1 MKIKFSTRIF
11 SLSVGCFLCS
21 SVALSGQTYQ
31 EMNIQQ
37 TMEQALQNHQQLKVS
52 SMSKE
57 IAAQQTEIAKLQQLP
72 NINASASA
80 GYLGNVLFLDKNFS
94 KLKTVELPHF
104 ANSYTVQ
111 ASELLYKGGLVK
123 KTIEVAQL
131 REQLAELDWQ
141 KDAQTIK
148 FLVASNY
155 LDIYK
160 LTHQAKVY
168 ENNRNLA
175 QKRLDNVKMYYKQG
189 VVTRNEVIR
198 GELVLKNIEQAQL
211 VVKNTI
217 AILNYNLSVAL
228 GLPRDLVIIPTENI
242 TNALVIE
249 EKEYYQDLAHQGHPL
264 LHTAEKN
271 AVLAQKNIDIINTDK
286 YPSIS
291 AVGSYNMQR
300 PYTTASPALDVYYN
314 NWMTGISIN
323 YNLDNLYKTPQ
334 KLKLGK
340 IQKTQAEEVK
350 TLIQQNLD
358 MEVNAAFIKYQ
369 EAVSNAE
376 ILMESQHLA
385 QENYKI
391 IEAKYLNQLAIQAEM
406 TDATNAKLEAEL
418 QYANAQISIL
428 YQYYQLIKATGT
440 L

>member
-1 MKIKFSTRIF
+1 MLAPWFA
-11 SLSVGCFLCS
+11 GCS
-21 SVALSGQTYQ
+21 S
-31 EMNIQQ
+31 
-37 TMEQALQNHQQLKVS
+37 
-52 SMSKE
+52 
-57 IAAQQTEIAKLQQLP
+57 
-72 NINASASA
+72 
-80 GYLGNVLFLDKNFS
+80 LGRF
-94 KLKTVELPHF
+94 
-104 ANSYTVQ
+104 
-111 ASELLYKGGLVK
+111 
-123 KTIEVAQL
+123 
-131 REQLAELDWQ
+131 
-141 KDAQTIK
+141 
-148 FLVASNY
+148 
-155 LDIYK
+155 
-160 LTHQAKVY
+160 
-168 ENNRNLA
+168 A
-175 QKRLDNVKMYYKQG
+175 QKAPPKS
-189 VVTRNEVIR
+189 I
-198 GELVLKNIEQAQL
+198 KNILQ
-211 VVKNTI
+211 I
-217 AILNYNLSVAL
+217 
-228 GLPRDLVIIPTENI
+228 G
-242 TNALVIE
+242 
-249 EKEYYQDLAHQGHPL
+249 
-264 LHTAEKN
+264 
-271 AVLAQKNIDIINTDK
+271 KNIDIINTDK